1 MCIFTLKSIVDYY
14 ISSSSPVY
22 LCYIDAS
29 KAFDRINFWNLFHR
43 LIDRNVPV
51 ILVRFFMAW
60 YCTQEFVVRWGK
72 CCSTTFTTSNG
83 VRQGGILSPLFFNVY
98 MDKLSCT
105 LNDAKAGC
113 IMNGVYMN
121 HLMYADDLVLI
132 APSVR
137 ALQVLLGYCDS
148 FAQDNDVKYNTKKT
162 VCMLVRPKEFKSD
175 FVPCFELA
183 GFKLKCVSTNKYL
196 GVHIATDQ
204 KDDRSIRQQCR
215 NIYSRGNTIIRNF
228 KHCSDAVKCQLF
240 KSFCTSFYC
249 ASLWS
254 SYTIESLRHLKV
266 AYNRIFRILMGMHHR
281 TRMSENLISR
291 GLDPFKVIVRKLSWS
306 FRCRVLQSDN
316 MLLKTIVN
324 SMYFMRCELS
334 RKWNAAILNL
344 K

>member
-1 MCIFTLKSIVDYY
+1 MISIT
-14 ISSSSPVY
+14 PRK
-22 LCYIDAS
+22 LCA
-29 KAFDRINFWNLFHR
+29 
-43 LIDRNVPV
+43 
-51 ILVRFFMAW
+51 
-60 YCTQEFVVRWGK
+60 C
-72 CCSTTFTTSNG
+72 
-83 VRQGGILSPLFFNVY
+83 LSDQKN
-98 MDKLSCT
+98 
-105 LNDAKAGC
+105 
-113 IMNGVYMN
+113 
-121 HLMYADDLVLI
+121 
-132 APSVR
+132 
-137 ALQVLLGYCDS
+137 
-148 FAQDNDVKYNTKKT
+148 
-162 VCMLVRPKEFKSD
+162 FKSD

-254 SYTIESLRHLKV
+254 CYTIESLRHLKV

-291 GLDPFKVIVRKLSWS
+291 DLDPFKVIVRKLSWS
-306 FRCRVLQSDN
+306 FRSRVLQSDN
-316 MLLKTIVN
+316 MLLKIIVN
-324 SMYFMRCELS
+324 SMYLMRCKLS